1 MGGGYYDG
9 DVGERLRS
17 TTNNDV
23 FRDYGERARTEC
35 EPTLN
40 IKRKTRECCDS
51 TEHPNTTPIIVVMD
65 GTLSRGDDAKVIFSK
80 VPMFFGQLK
89 MRNYVSDPEICWV
102 VVGDSTCDK
111 APLQVAQFESD
122 NKLDEWLAKMWLEG
136 GGGGTGQESYQ
147 LAAYYIAKK
156 MLLDA
161 VKKRAKKALVFFLV
175 DEGFYP
181 KVSREEVERI
191 IGDRLPAD
199 LDSAEVF
206 AELQKMAEVYVIYP
220 KKSWQ
225 ERKADIDAEMRERLE
240 EAGGRFRDV
249 DIRASLRWDTYDD
262 LDLHCV
268 CPGGEIWFS
277 NKRCA
282 KGELDVD
289 RNAGG
294 RETRKPVENI
304 RWAKSDAPKG
314 RYKVYVQN
322 YSFHEDAANPVP
334 FIVELEVN
342 GKIQRFEGIASPKS
356 RETGSASN
364 ITAFEF
370 DYDPNQRQ
378 VSSAEKDLYAG
389 YDDKLIKDQW
399 ASVIPKEN
407 ILEIDNPKGIV
418 DVMLGAIALTA
429 GSSLDEYLSDMAGR
443 GQTEKRRKDTT
454 NALASLADKKSLPK
468 VQVGKG
474 LPKPPVKKPTGKT
487 KRL

>member
-9 DVGERLRS
+9 DVGERLRA
-17 TTNNDV
+17 TTTNDV

-35 EPTLN
+35 DPTLN

-51 TEHPNTTPIIVVMD
+51 TEHPNTTPIIVVID

-147 LAAYYIAKK
+147 LAAYYIVKK

-161 VKKRAKKALVFFLV
+161 VKKRGKKALVFFLV

-191 IGDRLPAD
+191 VGDRLPAD

-225 ERKADIDAEMRERLE
+225 ERRADIDAEIKKRVED
-240 EAGGRFRDV
+240 AGGMYEGV
-249 DIRASLRWDTYDD
+249 DIRASLMWNNRND
-262 LDLHCV
+262 LDLHV
-268 CPGGEIWFS
+268 ITP
-277 NKRCA
+277 
-282 KGELDVD
+282 KGEHIFYGAKRASCGGWLDVD
-289 RNAGG
+289 MNVRG
-294 RETRKPVENI
+294 ETTKPVENT
-304 RWAKSDAPKG
+304 RWAKGTAPKG
-314 RYKVYVQN
+314 KYRIYVQN
-322 YSFHEDAANPVP
+322 YAFHENSEAATP
-334 FIVELEVN
+334 FTVEVEVN
-342 GKIQRFEGIASPKS
+342 GEIKRFEGKTPVRAY
-356 RETGSASN
+356 GSNSDQAVY
-364 ITAFEF
+364 EF
-370 DYDPNQRQ
+370 NYDPSKR
-378 VSSAEKDLYAG
+378 VLAEAEAEQYKG

-407 ILEIDNPKGIV
+407 ILEIDDPKGIV

-454 NALASLADKKSLPK
+454 NVLAGLADKKSLPK

-474 LPKPPVKKPTGKT
+474 LPKPPVKKQAGKT

>member
-9 DVGERLRS
+9 DVGERFRATARS
-17 TTNNDV
+17 NV
-23 FRDYGERARTEC
+23 FKFEGERARTEC
-35 EPTLN
+35 DPTLN
-40 IKRKTRECCDS
+40 IRRKTRECCDS
-51 TEHPNTTPIIVVMD
+51 PEHPNTTPIIVVMD

-89 MRNYVSDPEICWV
+89 MRSYVPDPEICWV
-102 VVGDSTCDK
+102 VVGDATCDK

-161 VKKRAKKALVFFLV
+161 VKKRGKKALVFFLV

-199 LDSAEVF
+199 LDSAEIF
-206 AELQKMAEVYVIYP
+206 AELQKSCLVFVIYP

-225 ERKADIDAEMRERLE
+225 ERKADIDAEMRERLQ

-249 DIRASLRWDTYDD
+249 DIRASLRWDTFDD

-268 CPGGEIWFS
+268 CPGGEVWFS
-277 NKRCA
+277 RKQCA
-282 KGELDVD
+282 GGELDVD

-304 RWAKSDAPKG
+304 RWPKGDAPEG
-314 RYKVYVQN
+314 RYQVYVQN
-322 YSFHEDAANPVP
+322 YAFHDDRPNPIP
-334 FIVELEVN
+334 FVVELEVN
-342 GKIQRFEGIASPKS
+342 GKIQKFEGVAAPK
-356 RETGSASN
+356 RETGSISN

-370 DYDPNQRQ
+370 NYDPNERQ
-378 VSSAEKDLYAG
+378 VSSAEADLYKG

-399 ASVIPKEN
+399 AGVIPGEN
-407 ILEIDNPKGIV
+407 ILEIDDPKGIV

-429 GSSLDEYLSDMAGR
+429 GSSLDEYLSDMTGR
-443 GQTEKRRKDTT
+443 GQTETRRKDTT
-454 NALASLADKKSLPK
+454 NALSGLADKTSLPK
-468 VQVGKG
+468 VQIGRG
-474 LPKPPVKKPTGKT
+474 LPKPPARKQPGKT